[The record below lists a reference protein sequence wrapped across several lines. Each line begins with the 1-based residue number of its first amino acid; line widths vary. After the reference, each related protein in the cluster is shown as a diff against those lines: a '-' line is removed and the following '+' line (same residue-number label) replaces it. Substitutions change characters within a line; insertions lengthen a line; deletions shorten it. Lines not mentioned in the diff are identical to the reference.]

1 MPGQIL
7 SKRIQEILIDLKWTK
22 ETLAEKSGLPVETI
36 KNIYYGRTPD
46 PKVSTVMAIADATG
60 YSMNCLMGKCPHTA
74 KEKVI
79 LRNYRSC
86 GVHGKALIE
95 LVAKYEAGSVK
106 SERESATKHIIP
118 CMMPYGD
125 MTKGIFYDAC
135 ETIEIE
141 TSVPEAYI
149 AIQII
154 NNEFAPKYCKDDIVL
169 FENRFPKH
177 EETAAFLR
185 GDRVYIRRFI
195 EEDGHYRLKC
205 LHKKDDDI
213 VVKRLDEI
221 DYIGTCCGVIRT

>member
-7 SKRIQEILIDLKWTK
+7 SKRVQEILIDLKWTK
-22 ETLAEKSGLPVETI
+22 EMLAEKSGLPVETI

-86 GVHGKALIE
+86 GEHGKSLIE
-95 LVAKYEAGSVK
+95 LVAKYEAGSIK
-106 SERESATKHIIP
+106 SERESSAKHVIP
-118 CMMPYGD
+118 CLMPYGD

-154 NNEFAPKYCKDDIVL
+154 NNEFAPKYCKGDIVL
-169 FENRFPKH
+169 FENRFPQN
-177 EETAAFLR
+177 EETASFLR
-185 GDRVYIRRFI
+185 GDRVYIRRFL
-195 EEDGHYRLKC
+195 EEDGGYRLKC